1 MSPDQAADLAGR
13 FLATGATSA
22 FGTCGELAQGLLD
35 GTPVMVT
42 CPIDLFSPATVE
54 LSEGTGRVYGPV
66 SSPQAKRAVAKSL
79 ALLGH
84 KDTDARLHLASS
96 IPRAKGMANS
106 TADITAAIAA
116 SAAASRSQLSIQQ
129 QAELALAVEPSD
141 GVMLPGIA
149 LFDYKGGRI
158 LQSLGAPPPISV
170 LILEFPETVDT
181 ESFHTT
187 NRHVTLERQAARFR
201 EALAL
206 IISGL
211 ERSETELIGRG
222 ATLSALGH
230 QGGLPK
236 PQLSA
241 VITLGRNAGAAG
253 VTVAHSGTVIGVLFS
268 EDAERVAWASDQ
280 ASKRLSG
287 LQAVHNRRLIGSGV
301 HQEPPENDQ
310 EIGVRRLRS
319 LGHPDRP

>member
-1 MSPDQAADLAGR
+1 MSLDQAGDLAER
-13 FLATGATSA
+13 FVASGAASA
-22 FGTCGELAQGLLD
+22 PGTCGELAQGLLD
-35 GTPVMVT
+35 GMPVMVT
-42 CPIDLFSPATVE
+42 CPIDLFSTATVE
-54 LSEGTGRVYGPV
+54 LSEGTGRVYGPGN
-66 SSPQAKRAVAKSL
+66 SPKAKRAVAQSL

-96 IPRAKGMANS
+96 IPRAKGMASS

-116 SAAASRSQLSIQQ
+116 TAAASRSQLSIQQ
-129 QAELALAVEPSD
+129 QAKLALAVEPSD

-158 LQSLGAPPPISV
+158 LQSLGAPPPISF

-181 ESFHTT
+181 ELFHTA

-206 IISGL
+206 ITTGL
-211 ERSETELIGRG
+211 ERSDTELIGRG

-230 QGGLPK
+230 QGVLPK

-241 VITLGRNAGAAG
+241 VIALGRTAGAVG

-280 ASKRLSG
+280 AWKRFSG

-301 HQEPPENDQ
+301 RQLAPENEQ
-310 EIGVRRLRS
+310 EIGVRWL
-319 LGHPDRP
+319 